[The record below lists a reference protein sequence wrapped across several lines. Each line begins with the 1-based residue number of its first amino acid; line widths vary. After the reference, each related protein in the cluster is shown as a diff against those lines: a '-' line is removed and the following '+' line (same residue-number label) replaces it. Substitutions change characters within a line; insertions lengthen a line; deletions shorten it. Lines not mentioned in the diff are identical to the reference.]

1 MEYFEVY
8 LCDIWEVNLESEFKE
23 FLTENWSRFLD
34 DCTNPLDRKKVQ
46 TQELLETISTISEV
60 IQFTM
65 EYSDKEIQ
73 YLDIIIKRDSSGLW
87 MV

>member
-23 FLTENWSRFLD
+23 FLTENSSRFLD
-34 DCTNPLDRKKVQ
+34 DCTNPLDRKKAQ
-46 TQELLETISTISEV
+46 TQELLATISTISEV

-73 YLDIIIKRDSSGLW
+73 YLDIIIKRDSSELW